1 MLRRAA
7 GAAARVL
14 LRVPSA
20 RRPRHAPIPVPT
32 PIPAPA
38 PVCTAAP
45 GPVGQLRASHY
56 RLVYTCK
63 VCQTRSAKTISKLAY
78 HKGVVIVKCPGCK
91 NHHVIADNLGWFS
104 DLEGK
109 RKPVGLLKRPPV
121 SRLCLGRAQQ
131 TVLQPKEWEREEEE
145 KGFLLSWRCVKASR
159 ALPAGSAPSQ
169 PDADGRPDPHQH
181 EAPGRAEVRCE
192 RHLLENIRCPSPAAK
207 DKETAGT
214 YLLWQ
219 TSLLE
224 VLKSKIASQVKQ
236 RKNHSTSSDEKS
248 SGLLSRLAFP
258 TLPEGNVS
266 KCRSLHS
273 RAVRGCRPSKR
284 PQLEWAQGSVSCGD
298 GARQLGRAGR
308 RR

>member
-145 KGFLLSWRCVKASR
+145 KGFLLSWRCVKVGEKCR
-159 ALPAGSAPSQ
+159 GGLVQQGT
-169 PDADGRPDPHQH
+169 
-181 EAPGRAEVRCE
+181 VRCE